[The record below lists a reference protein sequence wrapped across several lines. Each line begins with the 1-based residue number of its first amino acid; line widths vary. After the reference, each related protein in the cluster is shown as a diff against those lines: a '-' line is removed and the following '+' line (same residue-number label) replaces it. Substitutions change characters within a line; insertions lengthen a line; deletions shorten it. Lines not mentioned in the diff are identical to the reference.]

1 MSLNEGAT
9 KRREEIARRWSWDL
23 NASSRASGVKKVDI
37 VGTSMLSLDLG
48 LLVFW

>member
-9 KRREEIARRWSWDL
+9 NRREEIARLWSCDL

-37 VGTSMLSLDLG
+37 VGTSMPSLDLG
-48 LLVFW
+48 FEVF